1 MLLLEFNPGPS
12 EAIVHPHLPSLKKS
26 IFISGC
32 LLLPGFLSS
41 SAVSTFLLD
50 VSILYC
56 GLFLLFPVG
65 SVFESVV
72 HVVIGI
78 FTVHC

>member
-12 EAIVHPHLPSLKKS
+12 EAIVHLHLFLLEVY
-26 IFISGC
+26 FYFGR

-41 SAVSTFLLD
+41 SAVGIFLLD

-65 SVFESVV
+65 SVFESAV

-78 FTVHC
+78 FIMNC